1 MASALVTTDLPDL
14 TLISR
19 GKVRDI
25 YRTSSEDRLLFVATD
40 RISVFDVILTKVG
53 DLCDLVATVARCSL
67 RTTGYARQGEGL
79 DENLAV
85 LV

>member
-40 RISVFDVILTKVG
+40 RISVFDVILTEVG
-53 DLCDLVATVARCSL
+53 DLCDLVATVRCSL